1 MNNVKQQTIYTI
13 GHSTH
18 TIEVFLAMLQ
28 SFDIKTLVDV
38 RRFPGSRKY
47 PQFNQDALK
56 ESLEKNGI
64 EYFHLEELGGRRKV
78 SKDSKNNTWKNV
90 SFKGYADYM
99 ETDAFKNGVLKLEG
113 IASNQHSVIMC
124 SEVLWWR
131 CHRSMISDFMK
142 AAGWNVLHIMAV
154 GKSQEHRYTAPARIV
169 GNTVDYSDVDV

>member
-64 EYFHLEELGGRRKV
+64 
-78 SKDSKNNTWKNV
+78 
-90 SFKGYADYM
+90 
-99 ETDAFKNGVLKLEG
+99 
-113 IASNQHSVIMC
+113 
-124 SEVLWWR
+124 
-131 CHRSMISDFMK
+131 
-142 AAGWNVLHIMAV
+142 
-154 GKSQEHRYTAPARIV
+154 
-169 GNTVDYSDVDV
+169 